1 MFDRRRREHELK
13 MVEIERAEVSRREE
27 EIRCQCHETFYGRKL
42 RLGRIAPDRKT
53 IGSLFRDPQARKVL
67 SLAPVSCITWSFLR

>member
-27 EIRCQCHETFYGRKL
+27 EIRCQCHKTFYGRKL
-42 RLGRIAPDRKT
+42 RLGRIAPDSQT
-53 IGSLFRDPQARKVL
+53 IGSLFR
-67 SLAPVSCITWSFLR
+67 APTSKQSIELGSSFMHNLVIF